1 MAHITKV
8 VTSHVEAL
16 KNVMV
21 IKANGY
27 AMGFTHLPQLTIATQ
42 IIKQGQNPFGGQK
55 INYEKLTKL
64 MSIGITVLP
73 KTKPGKIYEI

>member
-27 AMGFTHLPQLTIATQ
+27 AMGFTHLPQQTIASQ
-42 IIKQGQNPFGGQK
+42 IIKQGRNPFGGQK
-55 INYEKLTKL
+55 IN
-64 MSIGITVLP
+64 
-73 KTKPGKIYEI
+73 